1 MRSYPR
7 NPRKNKEKRNA
18 DGDLQ
23 NRQGNEDESL
33 PLQQDGDGASEENG
47 N

>member
-1 MRSYPR
+1 MSYPR

-18 DGDLQ
+18 DGNLQ
-23 NRQGNEDESL
+23 NRQRDEDETL
-33 PLQQDGDGASEENG
+33 PVQQEGDGASEENG